1 MSFKQLPYPTCP
13 ISHPFILKDFFQ
25 NLTDLNREALEMLS
39 GTLTK
44 MTTILGRHEEMMLML
59 AEYCRTIGYRPDAID
74 ENPGYGILR
83 DMKCLMAQTRTSMK
97 EVLE

>member
-1 MSFKQLPYPTCP
+1 
-13 ISHPFILKDFFQ
+13 
-25 NLTDLNREALEMLS
+25 
-39 GTLTK
+39 
-44 MTTILGRHEEMMLML
+44 ML